1 MRAAK
6 DRPIAAIRLKIY
18 EKMSEEL
25 SFENADGRTIS
36 GRFEVSKGMVTVT
49 TSDGC
54 AVLTL
59 NSKDRDRAV
68 KAVGIKLRQ
77 IGRLGDAAW
86 PQSNGA

>member
-1 MRAAK
+1 ME
-6 DRPIAAIRLKIY
+6 IY
-18 EKMSEEL
+18 EKVSEEL
-25 SFENADGRTIS
+25 GFENADRRTIS
-36 GRFEVSKGMVTVT
+36 GRFEVSKGMVTVR

-59 NSKDRDRAV
+59 NSKDRDRPL

-77 IGRLGDAAW
+77 IGRLGGAAW